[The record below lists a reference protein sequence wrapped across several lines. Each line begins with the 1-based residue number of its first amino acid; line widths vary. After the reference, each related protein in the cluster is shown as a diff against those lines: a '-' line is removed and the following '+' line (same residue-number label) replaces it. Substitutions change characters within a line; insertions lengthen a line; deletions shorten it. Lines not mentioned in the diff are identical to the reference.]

1 MSKINKESVITI
13 SNSTLLAIVR
23 RDEANKIKIYT
34 TEEVNME
41 TIEKMLKHLAK
52 EDETDTITSTK

>member
-52 EDETDTITSTK
+52 DETDTITSTK